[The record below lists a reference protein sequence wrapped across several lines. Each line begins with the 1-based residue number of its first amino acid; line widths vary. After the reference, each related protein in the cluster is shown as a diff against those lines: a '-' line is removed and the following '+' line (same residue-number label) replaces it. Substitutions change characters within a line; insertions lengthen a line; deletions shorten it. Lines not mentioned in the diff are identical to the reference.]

1 MKSILVDAIREAS
14 GDKPDSALSD
24 SGSFDSSSDDFG
36 ETANDEHVVDDG
48 ELELMATTNS
58 LELPSE
64 QQDESG
70 ELDQAEETASADEI
84 DTSHAITI
92 VGELPRPVPPQK
104 APAIARFAPLVC
116 VLAAMAVGAFWMLAN
131 YLSVMSPVTGIDTQ
145 GRPTRPVTTAG
156 DPDVAAEVA
165 PNFPF
170 IEIEQQPFD
179 ERVAP

>member
-24 SGSFDSSSDDFG
+24 SGSFDASSDDFSV
-36 ETANDEHVVDDG
+36 TANDEQVDDDG
-48 ELELMATTNS
+48 ALELMATTNS

-64 QQDESG
+64 QEDDSSG
-70 ELDQAEETASADEI
+70 PDQVEEAVSADEI
-84 DTSHAITI
+84 DASHAITI

-104 APAIARFAPLVC
+104 APAVARFAPLVC
-116 VLAAMAVGAFWMLAN
+116 ALTALAAGGFWMLIN
-131 YLSVMSPVTGIDTQ
+131 HLSVVSPVTGIDTP
-145 GRPTRPVTTAG
+145 GRSARLASTPG
-156 DPDVAAEVA
+156 DPDVAAQVA

-170 IEIEQQPFD
+170 IEIERTPFD